1 MKCCMDR
8 KVAVGSGTIIV
19 ASIMGIVSSSIA
31 KKDEYLKNMN
41 NTATDNIRKR
51 AIDIEKATM
60 SI

>member
-8 KVAVGSGTIIV
+8 KVPVGSGTIIV

-41 NTATDNIRKR
+41 NTATDNIRKK
-51 AIDIEKATM
+51 AIDMEKAIM

>member
-8 KVAVGSGTIIV
+8 KAPVGSGATIV
-19 ASIMGIVSSSIA
+19 ASITGIVSSSIA

-41 NTATDNIRKR
+41 NTATDNIRKK
-51 AIDIEKATM
+51 AIDIEKAIM